1 MPGSSHRR
9 AAIAF
14 DIDGVFKYGRE
25 WAEAGLSSLRK
36 ASEAKI
42 PYVFVTNGG
51 GGLTEKVYGAHLK
64 EKVLAAGGGSSGDI
78 ELPSAERMIL
88 SYTPWETQLVPGL
101 VDKRVLLVGDP
112 ADKVRD
118 VAATYGLKHA
128 VHYSDYARAHPSINP
143 FALARESGTSHTA
156 VANTTVVKTAA
167 QPASKENAEEPFAA
181 ILVMCDPYE
190 WYEALQISI
199 DVLCSP
205 TPLSLE
211 FDPNAAPMPIHFSNP
226 DFLSKFEHPYPRF
239 AQVRANVRAARVRRA
254 ACVRAACVQPVCSL
268 RSACCIWAAR
278 MQWSSVRPAAHPKR
292 CVRCSVHTQ
301 AVHTRSSERGL
312 PCTLLRRAPS
322 RWLSWRCTRRG
333 CERCGCR
340 RRALASGSAR
350 RSASGA
356 SPPPRPPRPTP
367 SRASTPSSQPP
378 RPTLAGKPTPGTY
391 RFVEE
396 RLRSLA
402 PDDGAPVTAETQWCF
417 YMVGDNPT
425 SDMEGVR
432 RANIHHMGSTTQWR
446 GVLVRTGVYKEGDE
460 TNGAHVVV
468 DGIEQAVEWI
478 LEQESGAQP
487 PPAKKPRA

>member
-112 ADKVRD
+112 ADKVKD

-156 VANTTVVKTAA
+156 VANTTVVKAAA
-167 QPASKENAEEPFAA
+167 QPASKDNAEEPFAA

-226 DFLSKFEHPYPRF
+226 DFLSKFEHPFPRF
-239 AQVRANVRAARVRRA
+239 AQVRARAARVQRACSARAACGARA
-254 ACVRAACVQPVCSL
+254 ACVRAACVRAVCVRPVCSL
-268 RSACCIWAAR
+268 RSACCIWAAHPGAQAHRRTGAWAPLRRMHARPLRARCMMGAGLHPADGCPGCTLRRR
-278 MQWSSVRPAAHPKR
+278 MQHAGV
-292 CVRCSVHTQ
+292 
-301 AVHTRSSERGL
+301 E
-312 PCTLLRRAPS
+312 RAPGGVPET
-322 RWLSWRCTRRG
+322 L
-333 CERCGCR
+333 
-340 RRALASGSAR
+340 RALQRAHAGSAR
-350 RSASGA
+350 ATIRAGPPVRLVAQGA
-356 SPPPRPPRPTP
+356 FKVALMALYKVRVRVRGRVRVRVSDPNPNPNPNLTKARL
-367 SRASTPSSQPP
+367 RALRVPEEGISERIGSSLRQW
-378 RPTLAGKPTPGTY
+378 GKPT
-391 RFVEE
+391 
-396 RLRSLA
+396 A
-402 PDDGAPVTAETQWCF
+402 
-417 YMVGDNPT
+417 
-425 SDMEGVR
+425 
-432 RANIHHMGSTTQWR
+432 STT
-446 GVLVRTGVYKEGDE
+446 
-460 TNGAHVVV
+460 
-468 DGIEQAVEWI
+468 
-478 LEQESGAQP
+478 
-487 PPAKKPRA
+487 

>member
-51 GGLTEKVYGAHLK
+51 GGLTEKVYGEHLK

-112 ADKVRD
+112 ADKVKN

-156 VANTTVVKTAA
+156 VANTTVVKAA
-167 QPASKENAEEPFAA
+167 TQPASKGNAEEPFAA

-190 WYEALQISI
+190 WYEALQTSI

-226 DFLSKFEHPYPRF
+226 DFLSKFEHPFPRF
-239 AQVRANVRAARVRRA
+239 AQVRARVRAARVRRA
-254 ACVRAACVQPVCSL
+254 ACGVRACSLCAACVQPALSVLHLGSAHAVVERASGGAPKMLRALQRAHAGSAHATIRAGPPMHVVAQGAFKVALMALYKARLRALRVPEEGISERIGSSL
-268 RSACCIWAAR
+268 R
-278 MQWSSVRPAAHPKR
+278 QWGKPAASHP
-292 CVRCSVHTQ
+292 
-301 AVHTRSSERGL
+301 
-312 PCTLLRRAPS
+312 
-322 RWLSWRCTRRG
+322 
-333 CERCGCR
+333 
-340 RRALASGSAR
+340 
-350 RSASGA
+350 
-356 SPPPRPPRPTP
+356 
-367 SRASTPSSQPP
+367 
-378 RPTLAGKPTPGTY
+378 
-391 RFVEE
+391 
-396 RLRSLA
+396 
-402 PDDGAPVTAETQWCF
+402 
-417 YMVGDNPT
+417 
-425 SDMEGVR
+425 
-432 RANIHHMGSTTQWR
+432 
-446 GVLVRTGVYKEGDE
+446 
-460 TNGAHVVV
+460 
-468 DGIEQAVEWI
+468 
-478 LEQESGAQP
+478 
-487 PPAKKPRA
+487 

>member
-51 GGLTEKVYGAHLK
+51 GGLTEEVYGAHLK

-88 SYTPWETQLVPGL
+88 SYTPWESQLVPGL

-112 ADKVRD
+112 AEKVKE

-143 FALARESGTSHTA
+143 FRVAREAGTSHTA

-167 QPASKENAEEPFAA
+167 KPAAKDDAEEPFAA

-211 FDPNAAPMPIHFSNP
+211 FDPTAAPMPIHFSNP
-226 DFLSKFEHPYPRF
+226 DFLSKFEHPFPRF
-239 AQVRANVRAARVRRA
+239 AQVRARARA
-254 ACVRAACVQPVCSL
+254 ACMRACVQPARAACVQPVFGVQAACGSAHAVIKRACGGATHAACMQRACS
-268 RSACCIWAAR
+268 A
-278 MQWSSVRPAAHPKR
+278 P
-292 CVRCSVHTQ
+292 
-301 AVHTRSSERGL
+301 AVHPRPSNRGL
-312 PCTLLRRAPS
+312 PCILLRRGPS

-333 CERCGCR
+333 CVRCVCP
-340 RRALASGSAR
+340 RRASASGSAP

-356 SPPPRPPRPTP
+356 SPPPRPT
-367 SRASTPSSQPP
+367 
-378 RPTLAGKPTPGTY
+378 
-391 RFVEE
+391 
-396 RLRSLA
+396 
-402 PDDGAPVTAETQWCF
+402 
-417 YMVGDNPT
+417 
-425 SDMEGVR
+425 
-432 RANIHHMGSTTQWR
+432 
-446 GVLVRTGVYKEGDE
+446 
-460 TNGAHVVV
+460 
-468 DGIEQAVEWI
+468 
-478 LEQESGAQP
+478 
-487 PPAKKPRA
+487 

>member
-226 DFLSKFEHPYPRF
+226 DFLSKFEHPFPRF

-268 RSACCIWAAR
+268 CAACVQPALSVLHLGSAHAVVERASGGAPQALRALQRAHAGSAHAILRAGPPVHLVAQGAFKVALMALYKAR
-278 MQWSSVRPAAHPKR
+278 LRALRVPEEGISERIGSSLRQWGKPAA
-292 CVRCSVHTQ
+292 
-301 AVHTRSSERGL
+301 
-312 PCTLLRRAPS
+312 
-322 RWLSWRCTRRG
+322 
-333 CERCGCR
+333 
-340 RRALASGSAR
+340 
-350 RSASGA
+350 
-356 SPPPRPPRPTP
+356 
-367 SRASTPSSQPP
+367 
-378 RPTLAGKPTPGTY
+378 
-391 RFVEE
+391 
-396 RLRSLA
+396 
-402 PDDGAPVTAETQWCF
+402 
-417 YMVGDNPT
+417 
-425 SDMEGVR
+425 
-432 RANIHHMGSTTQWR
+432 STT
-446 GVLVRTGVYKEGDE
+446 
-460 TNGAHVVV
+460 
-468 DGIEQAVEWI
+468 
-478 LEQESGAQP
+478 
-487 PPAKKPRA
+487 

>member
-51 GGLTEKVYGAHLK
+51 GGLTEEVYGAHLK

-88 SYTPWETQLVPGL
+88 SYTPWESQLVPGL

-112 ADKVRD
+112 AEKVKE

-128 VHYSDYARAHPSINP
+128 VHYSDYAKAHPSINP
-143 FALARESGTSHTA
+143 FRVAREAGTSHTA

-167 QPASKENAEEPFAA
+167 KPAAKDDAEEPFAA

-211 FDPNAAPMPIHFSNP
+211 FDPTAAPMPIHFSNP
-226 DFLSKFEHPYPRF
+226 DFLSKFEHPFPRF
-239 AQVRANVRAARVRRA
+239 AQVRACVRAVCVRRA
-254 ACVRAACVQPVCSL
+254 CMCACVHVACASAFRVQAACGSVRAVHRQCTRAIRAGPPMHIVAQGAFKVALMALYKARLRALRVPEEGISERIGSSL
-268 RSACCIWAAR
+268 R
-278 MQWSSVRPAAHPKR
+278 QWGKPAASTH
-292 CVRCSVHTQ
+292 
-301 AVHTRSSERGL
+301 L
-312 PCTLLRRAPS
+312 
-322 RWLSWRCTRRG
+322 
-333 CERCGCR
+333 
-340 RRALASGSAR
+340 GS
-350 RSASGA
+350 
-356 SPPPRPPRPTP
+356 RPPMPLRPC
-367 SRASTPSSQPP
+367 
-378 RPTLAGKPTPGTY
+378 Y
-391 RFVEE
+391 
-396 RLRSLA
+396 SLYA
-402 PDDGAPVTAETQWCF
+402 PF
-417 YMVGDNPT
+417 
-425 SDMEGVR
+425 
-432 RANIHHMGSTTQWR
+432 
-446 GVLVRTGVYKEGDE
+446 
-460 TNGAHVVV
+460 
-468 DGIEQAVEWI
+468 
-478 LEQESGAQP
+478 
-487 PPAKKPRA
+487 

>member
-1 MPGSSHRR
+1 MASSSHRR

-51 GGLTEKVYGAHLK
+51 GGLTEEVYGAHLK

-88 SYTPWETQLVPGL
+88 SYTPWESQLVPGL

-112 ADKVRD
+112 AEKVKE

-143 FALARESGTSHTA
+143 FRVAREAGTSHTA

-167 QPASKENAEEPFAA
+167 KPATKDDAEEPFAA

-211 FDPNAAPMPIHFSNP
+211 FDPTAAPMPIHFSNP
-226 DFLSKFEHPYPRF
+226 DFLSKFEHPFPRF
-239 AQVRANVRAARVRRA
+239 AQGAFKVALMALYKARLRALRVPEEGISERIGS
-254 ACVRAACVQPVCSL
+254 SL
-268 RSACCIWAAR
+268 R
-278 MQWSSVRPAAHPKR
+278 QW
-292 CVRCSVHTQ
+292 
-301 AVHTRSSERGL
+301 
-312 PCTLLRRAPS
+312 
-322 RWLSWRCTRRG
+322 
-333 CERCGCR
+333 
-340 RRALASGSAR
+340 
-350 RSASGA
+350 
-356 SPPPRPPRPTP
+356 
-367 SRASTPSSQPP
+367 
-378 RPTLAGKPTPGTY
+378 GKPTPGTY

-402 PDDGAPVTAETQWCF
+402 PDDGAPPTAETQWCF

-478 LEQESGAQP
+478 LEQEGGAPP

>member
-51 GGLTEKVYGAHLK
+51 GGLTEEVYGAHLK

-88 SYTPWETQLVPGL
+88 SYTPWESQLVPGL

-112 ADKVRD
+112 AEKVKE

-128 VHYSDYARAHPSINP
+128 VHYSDYAKAHPSINP
-143 FALARESGTSHTA
+143 FRVAREAGTSHTA
-156 VANTTVVKTAA
+156 VANTTVVKMTAK
-167 QPASKENAEEPFAA
+167 PAAKDAAEEPFAA

-211 FDPNAAPMPIHFSNP
+211 FDPTAAPMPIHFSNP
-226 DFLSKFEHPYPRF
+226 DFLSKFEHPFPRF
-239 AQVRANVRAARVRRA
+239 AQVRARLRAARVRRA
-254 ACVRAACVQPVCSL
+254 CMRACSLQPACAACIRCVGRVRQRACSDQACMRRRTRSVHAACVQ
-268 RSACCIWAAR
+268 RACTA
-278 MQWSSVRPAAHPKR
+278 P
-292 CVRCSVHTQ
+292 
-301 AVHTRSSERGL
+301 AVHTRPSERGL
-312 PCTLLRRAPS
+312 PCILMRRGPS

-333 CERCGCR
+333 CVRCVCP
-340 RRALASGSAR
+340 RRASASGSAP

-356 SPPPRPPRPTP
+356 SPPPR
-367 SRASTPSSQPP
+367 A
-378 RPTLAGKPTPGTY
+378 A
-391 RFVEE
+391 
-396 RLRSLA
+396 
-402 PDDGAPVTAETQWCF
+402 
-417 YMVGDNPT
+417 
-425 SDMEGVR
+425 
-432 RANIHHMGSTTQWR
+432 
-446 GVLVRTGVYKEGDE
+446 
-460 TNGAHVVV
+460 
-468 DGIEQAVEWI
+468 
-478 LEQESGAQP
+478 
-487 PPAKKPRA
+487 

>member
-1 MPGSSHRR
+1 MIVLPKSVPPIRREPAELERARNAVMPGSSHRR

-156 VANTTVVKTAA
+156 VANTTVVKAAA
-167 QPASKENAEEPFAA
+167 QPASKDNAEEPFAA

-211 FDPNAAPMPIHFSNP
+211 FDPNAAPLPIHFSNP
-226 DFLSKFEHPYPRF
+226 DFLSKFEHPFPRF
-239 AQVRANVRAARVRRA
+239 AQVRARVRAARVRRA

-268 RSACCIWAAR
+268 CSACCIWAAR
-278 MQWSSVRPAAHPKR
+278 TQWSSVHPAAHPSAA
-292 CVRCSVHTQ
+292 CI
-301 AVHTRSSERGL
+301 A
-312 PCTLLRRAPS
+312 A
-322 RWLSWRCTRRG
+322 CTRRQ
-333 CERCGCR
+333 CTRDHP
-340 RRALASGSAR
+340 
-350 RSASGA
+350 SGA
-356 SPPPRPPRPTP
+356 S
-367 SRASTPSSQPP
+367 RAPCC
-378 RPTLAGKPTPGTY
+378 AG
-391 RFVEE
+391 
-396 RLRSLA
+396 RLQ
-402 PDDGAPVTAETQWCF
+402 G
-417 YMVGDNPT
+417 
-425 SDMEGVR
+425 
-432 RANIHHMGSTTQWR
+432 
-446 GVLVRTGVYKEGDE
+446 
-460 TNGAHVVV
+460 GAH
-468 DGIEQAVEWI
+468 GAV
-478 LEQESGAQP
+478 QGA
-487 PPAKKPRA
+487 AASAAGAGGGH